1 MAKSEIGK
9 AATGL
14 KSGAYPSR
22 LGAEV
27 TMNRWRLDIKRVSFD
42 IPSDIMCSLFA
53 AFMSF
58 DVNTEAR
65 PQGRQDWHWMF
76 ENGSLRQTRRLTT
89 TPRGRSTIIYRPRGT
104 SATMYSRIGCQ
115 MVLCFGFTENVRSCQ
130 NFAAQALNS

>member
-1 MAKSEIGK
+1 MRVSVFFGIFLTPVRSNTRSEIYFRNLLGRTDIEDVLKKLDSLIQELIEMAKSEIGK

-27 TMNRWRLDIKRVSFD
+27 NMNRWRLDIKKVSFD

-58 DVNTEAR
+58 DVSTEAR
-65 PQGRQDWHWMF
+65 P
-76 ENGSLRQTRRLTT
+76 
-89 TPRGRSTIIYRPRGT
+89 
-104 SATMYSRIGCQ
+104 
-115 MVLCFGFTENVRSCQ
+115 
-130 NFAAQALNS
+130 